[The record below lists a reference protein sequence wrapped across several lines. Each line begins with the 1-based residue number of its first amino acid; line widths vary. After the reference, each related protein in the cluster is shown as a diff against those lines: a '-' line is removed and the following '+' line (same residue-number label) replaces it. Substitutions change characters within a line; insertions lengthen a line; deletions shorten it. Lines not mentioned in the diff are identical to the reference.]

1 MQHLLNRGNSKTKWH
16 HQNPM
21 APQVKKLPRWLEEL
35 HYQTSRVAK
44 TMWTS
49 PDLIFGEA
57 SLDQLVEGLM
67 NAMKWHRRK
76 ADGGKCVLHQLHGFR
91 FRVVAEEFRQKLKKK
106 NLKKMASLFK
116 FCRQKILLSF
126 LTLIRITHSFI
137 CWWSPSCS

>member
-1 MQHLLNRGNSKTKWH
+1 MTPSK
-16 HQNPM
+16 PDG
-21 APQVKKLPRWLEEL
+21 APGKKIAPVVRRAPLSDVQSGQD
-35 HYQTSRVAK
+35 YVS
-44 TMWTS
+44 S

-106 NLKKMASLFK
+106 YLKKMASLFK
-116 FCRQKILLSF
+116 FCRQKILLPF

-137 CWWSPSCS
+137 CW